1 MGFDLGGVNPI
12 IHKPESEYKY
22 YREDNDLWKSE
33 DENKRKNYFKEMDD
47 YYKSNP
53 GVYFRNNVWWWR
65 PLWEFVCM
73 HCDDFMT
80 DEQKTGGSYN
90 DGRLIDQETAAKI
103 GTKLE
108 ILLKDGTV
116 KRWEK
121 HIKTR
126 NEEIKKKYAEWEGDK
141 SKLDPGQLRLI
152 ERGEEMKAERFSA
165 NYPFSQDNVENF
177 AKFCL
182 ESGGFEIC

>member
-1 MGFDLGGVNPI
+1 MGFDLSGVNPKI
-12 IHKPESEYKY
+12 NKPDTDYKY
-22 YREDNDLWKSE
+22 YRNDLEIWTEDNEKIQNKMYE
-33 DENKRKNYFKEMDD
+33 EMEKYYDE
-47 YYKSNP
+47 NP

-65 PLWEFVCM
+65 PLWDFVCM
-73 HCDDFMT
+73 QCSDFMT
-80 DEQKTGGSYN
+80 DEQKMGGAYN
-90 DGRLIDQETAAKI
+90 DGKLIDQETAAKI

-126 NEEIKKKYAEWEGDK
+126 NEDLAKDDDEDKKFM
-141 SKLDPGQLRLI
+141 S
-152 ERGEEMKAERFSA
+152 

>member
-1 MGFDLGGVNPI
+1 MGFDLSGVNPK
-12 IHKPESEYKY
+12 IHKNTSHYKY
-22 YREDNDLWKSE
+22 YDNDSDLWKSK
-33 DENKRKNYFKEMDD
+33 DEKLRKKYFKDMDAYFND
-47 YYKSNP
+47 NP

-65 PLWEFVCM
+65 PLWDFVCM
-73 HCDDFMT
+73 QCDDFMT
-80 DEQKTGGSYN
+80 DEQKEGGSYN

-126 NEEIKKKYAEWEGDK
+126 NEDLAKDNDEDK
-141 SKLDPGQLRLI
+141 
-152 ERGEEMKAERFSA
+152 RFMS

>member
-1 MGFDLGGVNPI
+1 MGFDLSGINPKI
-12 IHKPESEYKY
+12 NKPDTEYKY
-22 YREDNDLWKSE
+22 YRNELEIWNE
-33 DENKRKNYFKEMDD
+33 ADEKIKDKMYKEMDK
-47 YYKSNP
+47 YYEANP

-73 HCDDFMT
+73 QCSDFMT
-80 DEQKTGGSYN
+80 DKQKLGGAYN
-90 DGRLIDQETAAKI
+90 DGKLIDQETAAKI

-126 NEEIKKKYAEWEGDK
+126 NEDLAKNDDK
-141 SKLDPGQLRLI
+141 DK
-152 ERGEEMKAERFSA
+152 RFMS

>member
-1 MGFDLGGVNPI
+1 
-12 IHKPESEYKY
+12 
-22 YREDNDLWKSE
+22 
-33 DENKRKNYFKEMDD
+33 MDD
-47 YYKSNP
+47 YYNSNP

-65 PLWEFVCM
+65 PLWDFVCM
-73 HCDDFMT
+73 QCGEFMT
-80 DEQKTGGSYN
+80 EKQREGGNWN

-126 NEEIKKKYAEWEGDK
+126 NEDLAKDDDEDK
-141 SKLDPGQLRLI
+141 
-152 ERGEEMKAERFSA
+152 RFMSS
-165 NYPFSQDNVENF
+165 YPFSQDNVEKF

>member
-12 IHKPESEYKY
+12 IHKPETEYTY
-22 YREDNDLWKSE
+22 YKNDAWAHDLPEK
-33 DENKRKNYFKEMDD
+33 DRKKYFKEMDD
-47 YYKSNP
+47 YYNSNP

-65 PLWEFVCM
+65 PLWDFVCM
-73 HCDDFMT
+73 QCGEFMT
-80 DEQKTGGSYN
+80 EKQREGGNWN

-126 NEEIKKKYAEWEGDK
+126 NEISLLKIKAN
-141 SKLDPGQLRLI
+141 KLIDELI
-152 ERGEEMKAERFSA
+152 DTNEEE
-165 NYPFSQDNVENF
+165 
-177 AKFCL
+177 
-182 ESGGFEIC
+182 

>member
-65 PLWEFVCM
+65 PLWDFVCM
-73 HCDDFMT
+73 QCGEFMT
-80 DEQKTGGSYN
+80 EKQREGGNWN

-121 HIKTR
+121 HVKTR
-126 NEEIKKKYAEWEGDK
+126 NEDLAKDNDK
-141 SKLDPGQLRLI
+141 DK
-152 ERGEEMKAERFSA
+152 RFMS

>member
-1 MGFDLGGVNPI
+1 MGFDLSGINPKI
-12 IHKPESEYKY
+12 NKDVSHYKY
-22 YREDNDLWKSE
+22 YSEDSDLWASK
-33 DENKRKNYFKEMDD
+33 DKKLRKKYFKDMDNYFDD
-47 YYKSNP
+47 NP

-65 PLWEFVCM
+65 PLWDFVCLQ
-73 HCDDFMT
+73 CNDFMT
-80 DEQKTGGSYN
+80 DEQKEGGAYN
-90 DGRLIDQETAAKI
+90 DGKLIDQETAAKI

-108 ILLKDGTV
+108 ILLKNGTV

-121 HIKTR
+121 RITTI
-126 NEEIKKKYAEWEGDK
+126 NEEIKEKYTTYGVPK
-141 SKLDPGQLRLI
+141 SSSGT
-152 ERGEEMKAERFSA
+152 RGLSHMPILEDERFSA

>member
-1 MGFDLGGVNPI
+1 MGFDLSGVNPKI
-12 IHKPESEYKY
+12 NKDTSQYKY
-22 YREDNDLWKSE
+22 YDKDTEIWKSE
-33 DENKRKNYFKEMDD
+33 DEELRKKYFKDMDD
-47 YYKSNP
+47 YFNDNP

-65 PLWEFVCM
+65 PLWDFVCM
-73 HCDDFMT
+73 HCEFMT
-80 DEQKTGGSYN
+80 DEQKMGGAYN
-90 DGRLIDQETAAKI
+90 DGKLIDQETAAKI

-108 ILLKDGTV
+108 ILLEDGTV

-126 NEEIKKKYAEWEGDK
+126 NEDLAKDNDK
-141 SKLDPGQLRLI
+141 DK
-152 ERGEEMKAERFSA
+152 RFMS
-165 NYPFSQDNVENF
+165 NYPFSQDNVESF